1 MKKLLL
7 LFCMAITTTIF
18 AQNQINLVQGN
29 FDFLKDQTEVNVQL
43 KFDNAVYQ
51 EKNLT
56 EEQYL
61 EGRKTDIITRKGEK
75 VWDNWAFQWGNFKTS
90 EYLEYFFKGINPKLK
105 KIIAFRNDVK
115 AKYTLIIDAKWIY
128 AGWYG
133 GMIGSQEAKL
143 TADLLFVETDSPDKV
158 IMKLSADKILGR
170 KENKVFNWEYG
181 RIAAAYEITG
191 RKLGVEIK
199 KAVKN

>member
-7 LFCMAITTTIF
+7 LLFVAMATTTF
-18 AQNQINLVQGN
+18 AQNQINFESGN

-51 EKNLT
+51 EKNFT
-56 EEQYL
+56 EAQYI
-61 EGRKTDIITRKGEK
+61 ENRKADITAKKSEA
-75 VWDNWAFQWGNFKTS
+75 VWKNWEFQWGNFKAS
-90 EYLEYFFKGINPKLK
+90 EYLNYFFKGINSKSK
-105 KIIAFRNDVK
+105 KVTFKNDTK

-143 TADLLFVETDSPDKV
+143 TADMIFVETDNPSNV
-158 IMKLSADKILGR
+158 VMRLQADKIQG
-170 KENKVFNWEYG
+170 KKMNKDFAWEYG
-181 RIAAAYEITG
+181 RIAGAYEVTG
-191 RKLGVEIK
+191 KKLGAEIK
-199 KAVKN
+199 KVIK

>member
-7 LFCMAITTTIF
+7 LTFLTIATTIF
-18 AQNQINLVQGN
+18 AQNQINFQSGN

-43 KFDNAVYQ
+43 NLDNAVYQ

-61 EGRKTDIITRKGEK
+61 EIRKADITAKKSEE
-75 VWDNWAFQWGNFKTS
+75 VWKNWIYQWGKFKAS
-90 EYLEYFFKGINPKLK
+90 GYLDYFLTGINSKSGK
-105 KIIAFRNDVK
+105 VIFKNDSK

-133 GMIGSQEAKL
+133 GMIGSQEGKL
-143 TADLLFVETDSPDKV
+143 TANLTFVETDNPSKV
-158 IMKLSADKILGR
+158 IMKLQADKIGG
-170 KENKVFNWEYG
+170 KKMNKDFSWEYG
-181 RIAAAYEITG
+181 RIAAAFEVTG
-191 RKLGVEIK
+191 KKLGKE
-199 KAVKN
+199 VKNATK

>member
-1 MKKLLL
+1 MKKLFLL
-7 LFCMAITTTIF
+7 LFIAVAIPSF
-18 AQNQINLVQGN
+18 AQNQINFESGN

-51 EKNLT
+51 EKNFT
-56 EEQYL
+56 EAQYL
-61 EGRKTDIITRKGEK
+61 ENREKDITAKKNEA
-75 VWDNWAFQWGNFKTS
+75 VWKNWIFQWEKFKKS
-90 EYLEYFFKGINPKLK
+90 EYAEYFFKGINSKSK
-105 KIIAFRNDVK
+105 KITFKNDVK

-143 TADLLFVETDSPDKV
+143 TSDLTFVETDNPSNVVMRLK
-158 IMKLSADKILGR
+158 ADKIQG
-170 KENKVFNWEYG
+170 KKMNKDFSWEYG

-191 RKLGVEIK
+191 KKLGAEIK
-199 KAVKN
+199 KTVK

>member
-1 MKKLLL
+1 M
-7 LFCMAITTTIF
+7 FMAMAATTF
-18 AQNQINLVQGN
+18 AQNQINFESGN

-56 EEQYL
+56 ETEYV
-61 EGRKTDIITRKGEK
+61 ESRKAEITARKGEV
-75 VWDNWAFQWGNFKTS
+75 VWQSWTREWERFKNTQ
-90 EYLEYFFKGINPKLK
+90 YLEYFFKGVNSKSK
-105 KIIAFRNDVK
+105 KVTFRNDVK

-143 TADLLFVETDSPDKV
+143 TANLIFVETDNPEKV
-158 IMKLSADKILGR
+158 VMKLLADKIQG
-170 KENKVFNWEYG
+170 KQMNPDFSWEYG
-181 RIAAAYEITG
+181 RIAAAYEVTG
-191 RKLGVEIK
+191 KKLGKEIK
-199 KAVKN
+199 SSIK